1 MDHPPTPP
9 TAPGPDRR
17 ARRGGD
23 ESAPL
28 LLPPASDGFGGSWAS
43 ALAGRCAPRYA
54 AATTPRGGDRGDWD
68 AAVFLSRSPMVS
80 GRTVALPDLRLR
92 DLADAAALAEGRRS
106 GSAVAGRRKS
116 GKHATGGRPR
126 SSSLSGSLLRKE
138 AALAVDDGLS
148 LPVADG
154 VSLAPLGD
162 DFLRRRT
169 PSGLSLL
176 DLEGVIDDG
185 AEEEGEISD
194 CRVGTPEEEAE
205 FHPKDEEEER
215 LGGPIRISQS
225 CTIWDHSSGPN
236 GDASPSAGKDDA
248 GSQDEEEEDEE
259 PITPPGISVLYALV
273 NASIVLPVLMSFGA
287 IIYRDDFFRPHISVL
302 MKLTVVSGAVHQL
315 TFSSMSSLPFAVGQV
330 QDAGLIFL
338 SAMAGDIVRRLK
350 EEDGDGD
357 GEGYDDDEILATVT
371 VGLSL
376 CTALLGVALV
386 AVGRLGLA
394 SYCQL
399 LPTSVVGGYL
409 AYIGFFCGQAGMS
422 LMGQVDVTSVAEWGR
437 FADGGGRAAA
447 LIVPGLAGGAG
458 IYWSCRRFRHMA
470 VLPGCIVLVRRVAS
484 ASFLFPFF
492 VAELTSGGLS
502 R

>member
-9 TAPGPDRR
+9 TIPGPDRR
-17 ARRGGD
+17 GARRGGD

-80 GRTVALPDLRLR
+80 GRAVALPDLRLR
-92 DLADAAALAEGRRS
+92 DLADAAALAEGRRP
-106 GSAVAGRRKS
+106 GSALTGRRRQS
-116 GKHATGGRPR
+116 GKHATGGRRR
-126 SSSLSGSLLRKE
+126 SSSFSSSLLKKE
-138 AALAVDDGLS
+138 AALAVHDGLS
-148 LPVADG
+148 LE
-154 VSLAPLGD
+154 PLGD
-162 DFLRRRT
+162 DLLRRRT

-176 DLEGVIDDG
+176 DLEGAIVDDNN
-185 AEEEGEISD
+185 AEEEGCEITD
-194 CRVGTPEEEAE
+194 RRNGTSKQEAE
-205 FHPKDEEEER
+205 SALHSEDEEEER

-225 CTIWDHSSGPN
+225 CTIAKFDHSPDPN

-248 GSQDEEEEDEE
+248 GSQDEEEEEEEEEE

-350 EEDGDGD
+350 EDDESN
-357 GEGYDDDEILATVT
+357 YDDDEILATVT